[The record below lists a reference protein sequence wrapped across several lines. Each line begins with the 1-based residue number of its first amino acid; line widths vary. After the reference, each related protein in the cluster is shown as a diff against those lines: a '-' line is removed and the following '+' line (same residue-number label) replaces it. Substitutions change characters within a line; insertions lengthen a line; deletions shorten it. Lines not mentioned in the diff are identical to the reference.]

1 MIIIVKQAKTL
12 LRLFKNPYSCSM
24 NNWLK
29 YGLIG
34 MILAISLNANSQKQ
48 ERLIQLSGVVVSSD
62 SLQEMP
68 YAAVYNKTVRRGT
81 IADIYGFFSLV
92 VQPGDTILFKY
103 YGHKPSSY
111 IVPDSLREERYSIIH
126 MMTVD
131 TIQLKEVV
139 VYPWPSK
146 EAFAQAFIEMNPYED
161 AMLRAQKQLSGKS
174 LASIASMV
182 SSDASLSFGNVVNQ
196 NNTKL
201 YTMGQS
207 PVNNLLNPFAWATFL
222 QKWRSGEL
230 QRQ

>member
-1 MIIIVKQAKTL
+1 
-12 LRLFKNPYSCSM
+12 M

-34 MILAISLNANSQKQ
+34 MVFAISLNANSQK
-48 ERLIQLSGVVVSSD
+48 EGKLVQLSGVVVSSD

-68 YAAVYNKTVRRGT
+68 YAGVYNKTIRRGT
-81 IADIYGFFSLV
+81 IADIYGFFSIV
-92 VQPGDTILFKY
+92 VSPGDTIMFRY

-111 IVPDSLREERYSIIH
+111 IVPDTLSDTRYSIIH

-131 TIQLKEVV
+131 TIQLSEVV
-139 VYPWPSK
+139 IYPWPSK
-146 EAFAQAFIEMNPYED
+146 EAFAQAFVEMNPYED
-161 AMLRAQKQLSGKS
+161 AMLRAQKQLSGQS
-174 LASIASMV
+174 LAQMASLV
-182 SSDASLSFGNVVNQ
+182 PSDASLSFGNVMNQ
-196 NNTKL
+196 KNTQL

-230 QRQ
+230 RRQ

>member
-1 MIIIVKQAKTL
+1 
-12 LRLFKNPYSCSM
+12 M

-34 MILAISLNANSQKQ
+34 MVIAISLNANSQND

-68 YAAVYNKTVRRGT
+68 YAGVYNKTTRRGT

-92 VQPGDTILFKY
+92 VHPSDTIMFRY

-111 IVPDSLREERYSIIH
+111 IVPDTLSESRYSIIH

-131 TIQLKEVV
+131 TIQLSEVV
-139 VYPWPSK
+139 IYPWPSK
-146 EAFAQAFIEMNPYED
+146 EAFAQAFVEMNPYDD
-161 AMLRAQKQLSGKS
+161 AMLRAQKELSGQS
-174 LASIASMV
+174 LAQIASLV
-182 SSDASLSFGNVVNQ
+182 PNDASLSFGNVVNQ
-196 NNTKL
+196 NNTRL

-230 QRQ
+230 RRQ

>member
-1 MIIIVKQAKTL
+1 
-12 LRLFKNPYSCSM
+12 M

-34 MILAISLNANSQKQ
+34 MVIAISLNANSQKD

-68 YAAVYNKTVRRGT
+68 YAGVYNKTTRRGT

-92 VQPGDTILFKY
+92 VHPSDTIMFRY

-111 IVPDSLREERYSIIH
+111 IVPDTLSENRYSIIH

-131 TIQLKEVV
+131 TIQLSEVV
-139 VYPWPSK
+139 IYPWPSK
-146 EAFAQAFIEMNPYED
+146 EAFAQAFVEMNPYDD
-161 AMLRAQKQLSGKS
+161 AMLRAQKELSGQS
-174 LASIASMV
+174 LAQIASLV
-182 SSDASLSFGNVVNQ
+182 PNDASLSFGNVVNQ
-196 NNTKL
+196 NNTRL

-230 QRQ
+230 RRQ

>member
-1 MIIIVKQAKTL
+1 
-12 LRLFKNPYSCSM
+12 M

-34 MILAISLNANSQKQ
+34 MVIAISLNANSQKD

-68 YAAVYNKTVRRGT
+68 YAGVYNKTTRRGT

-92 VQPGDTILFKY
+92 VHPSDTIMFRY

-111 IVPDSLREERYSIIH
+111 IVPDTLSENRYSIIH

-131 TIQLKEVV
+131 TIQLSEVV
-139 VYPWPSK
+139 IYPWPSR
-146 EAFAQAFIEMNPYED
+146 EAFAQAFVEMNPYDD
-161 AMLRAQKQLSGKS
+161 AMLRAQKELSGQS
-174 LASIASMV
+174 LAQIASLV
-182 SSDASLSFGNVVNQ
+182 PNDASLSFGNVVNQ
-196 NNTKL
+196 NNTRL

-230 QRQ
+230 RRQ